1 MPPDLIPAI
10 MASMN
15 LTLTYTIKKQEAGR
29 TAADFLRDQG
39 YSGRILV
46 QLRKTSGAI
55 LINGLPAFSNR
66 TLAEGDILTV
76 LFPEEPCSEGIV
88 PVPMELSVLYE
99 DDFFMAVNKPAGMP
113 VHPSLGHYENTLA
126 NGIAWYM
133 KERGIPFTFRAVNR
147 LDRDTS
153 GLLLIAKNRLASC
166 LLSAQAAS
174 HNLHREYSAIV
185 CGKTEPSG
193 TVSAPIARKEGSILE
208 RTVDFEHGEA
218 AVTHYVRMAYKEDAD
233 LSFLRLKLSTG
244 RTHQIRVHMK
254 YIGHPIP
261 GDFLYCPDYSVIKR
275 QALHSSRL
283 SFVHPVTKAPM
294 EFEAPLP
301 DDMKALFPEMAY
313 GCLSPFG

>member
-1 MPPDLIPAI
+1 

-55 LINGLPAFSNR
+55 LINGAPAFSNR
-66 TLAEGDILTV
+66 TLAEGDVLTV

-88 PVPMELSVLYE
+88 PVPMDLSILYE

-113 VHPSLGHYENTLA
+113 VHPSLGHYDNTLA

-218 AVTHYVRMAYKEDAD
+218 AVTHYVRMAYKKDAD

-283 SFVHPVTKAPM
+283 SFVHPGTKAPM

-301 DDMKALFPEMAY
+301 DDMKALFPEMTY